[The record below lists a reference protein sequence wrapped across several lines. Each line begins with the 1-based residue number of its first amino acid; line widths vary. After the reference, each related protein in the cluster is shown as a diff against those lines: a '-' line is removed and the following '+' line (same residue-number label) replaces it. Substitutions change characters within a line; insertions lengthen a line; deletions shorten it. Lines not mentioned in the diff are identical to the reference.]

1 MPTSQNLDRFIKAQ
15 QGVYETA
22 LSEIRNGRKASHW
35 MWFIFPQ
42 IQGLGHSDMARF
54 YAIKD
59 KEEAQGYLQHP
70 ILGQRLIEISEV
82 LMQLN
87 SGNAVQIFGGIDS
100 VKLKS
105 SMTLFSLLPN
115 ANPIFQKV
123 LDKFFGGEKDGR
135 TVEIFAS

>member
-1 MPTSQNLDRFIKAQ
+1 MPTSHNLDRFIKAQ
-15 QGVYETA
+15 QGVYKTA

-87 SGNAVQIFGGIDS
+87 SSNAVQIFGGIDS

-105 SMTLFSLLPN
+105 SMTLFSSLPN

-135 TVEIFAS
+135 TVEILAS

>member
-59 KEEAQGYLQHP
+59 KEEALEYLQHP

-87 SGNAVQIFGGIDS
+87 SSNAVQIFGGIDS

-105 SMTLFSLLPN
+105 SMTLFASLPN
-115 ANPIFQKV
+115 TNPIFQKL

-135 TVEIFAS
+135 TIEILAS

>member
-42 IQGLGHSDMARF
+42 IQGLGHSDMATF

-59 KEEAQGYLQHP
+59 KEEAQEYLSHP

-82 LMQLN
+82 LLQLN

-105 SMTLFSLLPN
+105 SMTLFASLPN
-115 ANPIFQKV
+115 TNPIFQKV
-123 LDKFFGGEKDGR
+123 LDKFFGGEKDSR
-135 TVEIFAS
+135 TIEILAS